1 MHIGNGREKLGW
13 MAERYRGKSKERG
26 RGREAEV
33 RWKLRRVLW
42 ISIRGGWELNVVGLT
57 AERS

>member
-1 MHIGNGREKLGW
+1 MERAEHREREG
-13 MAERYRGKSKERG
+13 E
-26 RGREAEV
+26 REAEV